1 MPLVGEYSEGSGS
14 VIRASSVQSTGIGF
28 FGWLCVLAGILGAVS
43 AVVLLAAPPAV
54 ATDRLSYPFTPA
66 GFSVAQVWFSIHHL
80 GLLAGLY
87 GLRRSGAA
95 GTGRLGSIGSWAA
108 MVGMIL
114 LAVAELAAITVADG
128 PAAIAQSGWLGGLY
142 GVSSIVIGG
151 GLILA
156 GVAVLRTDEWR
167 DWRRFVPLVL
177 GVYVFVPMTPALMA
191 SFVAARLAIG
201 GWMLGFAVLG
211 WALVKSAREASHGAV
226 LHDTP
231 A

>member
-1 MPLVGEYSEGSGS
+1 MPLVGEYSEGSGL
-14 VIRASSVQSTGIGF
+14 VTRASLVQSTGIGF
-28 FGWLCVLAGILGAVS
+28 LGWLSVLAGVLGAAS
-43 AVVLLAAPPAV
+43 AVVLLAATPVV

-66 GFSVAQVWFSIHHL
+66 GFTVAQVWFAIHHL

-87 GLRRSGAA
+87 GLWRSGAV
-95 GTGRLGSIGSWAA
+95 GTGRLGSIGSWASI
-108 MVGMIL
+108 VGMIL
-114 LAVAELAAITVADG
+114 LAVAELVAISGSDG

-201 GWMLGFAVLG
+201 GWMLGFALLG
-211 WALVKSAREASHGAV
+211 WALVKSARETSHGAG
-226 LHDTP
+226 LHEVS